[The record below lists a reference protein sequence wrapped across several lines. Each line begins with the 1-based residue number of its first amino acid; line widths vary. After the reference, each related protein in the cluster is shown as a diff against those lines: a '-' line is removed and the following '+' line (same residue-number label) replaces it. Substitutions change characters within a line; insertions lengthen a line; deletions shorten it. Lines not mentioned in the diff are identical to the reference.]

1 MVCAGRRTRLIKR
14 LFFAALALCTL
25 AGAAPAPDHLRVG
38 VNGLPVSLGNP
49 FRGNGRPGSL
59 VWSAIF
65 DTLIVLNDQGQLT
78 PSLATSW
85 TAVTPTLWRFQLRPG
100 VRFAN
105 GRAFDAAAAA
115 RTFTWLASEAGRSTV
130 IGNELRALKTARA
143 TGPLT
148 LEIATS
154 QPDPILPKRL
164 VAAYMVEPDLW
175 GRLGPDGF
183 ALKPIG
189 TGPFRLTSWDQ
200 RRRRAELIANP
211 QAWRAP
217 HVRAMTILELPDS
230 AVRTQ
235 ALLSQDVDL
244 AQVEIEESDRLRAR
258 GYVVNSS
265 PSMSV
270 MSIALINQ
278 RKTKGPLQDIRVR
291 RALNYAVDKQAL
303 ADILLR
309 GLGRPAGQPAPHIST
324 GYNPSI
330 KPYEYNPARA
340 RKLLAEA
347 GYPKG
352 FPLDID
358 IQINAFPADAL
369 IYQAVA
375 HDLRQIGVRPSLHI
389 ITLADYLRKLAT
401 NGWTGDA
408 FAASWNNAPYND
420 ATRAMESFSCR
431 RAKPFF
437 CDPALAEALATTSA
451 ITDDKAREASMQKL
465 SRDFHNAAPALFLLE
480 QFDLF
485 AHHPRLKNVHVANRV
500 PVFEDITSQTGKAP

>member
-1 MVCAGRRTRLIKR
+1 MRVLLLLLAFLSAP
-14 LFFAALALCTL
+14 LAAAE
-25 AGAAPAPDHLRVG
+25 PEHLRVG

-65 DTLIVLNDQGQLT
+65 DTLVKLDGQGQQV

-85 TAVTPTLWRFQLRPG
+85 TPITPTLWRFQLRPG

-105 GRAFDAAAAA
+105 GRPFDAEAAA
-115 RTFTWLASEAGRSTV
+115 RTFNWLASDAGRSTV
-130 IGNELRALKTARA
+130 IGNELRAVTKARA
-143 TGPLT
+143 TGPLI
-148 LEIATS
+148 LDVETS

-175 GRLGPDGF
+175 ARLGPDGF
-183 ALKPIG
+183 ALAPIG
-189 TGPFRLTSWDQ
+189 TGPFRLTAWDQ

-211 QAWRAP
+211 HACRPP
-217 HVRAMTILELPDS
+217 HVQAMTIMELPDS

-235 ALLSQDVDL
+235 ALLSRDVDL

-258 GYVVNSS
+258 GYVVQAS

-270 MSIALINQ
+270 MSVALINQ
-278 RKTKGPLQDIRVR
+278 RATPGPLQDVRVR
-291 RALNYAVDKQAL
+291 RALNMAVDKQAI
-303 ADILLR
+303 ADVLLR
-309 GLGRPAGQPAPHIST
+309 GIGTPAGQPAPRMST
-324 GYNPSI
+324 GHDPAI
-330 KPYEYNPARA
+330 KPYPHDPARA
-340 RKLLAEA
+340 RKLLADA
-347 GYPKG
+347 GYAKG
-352 FPLDID
+352 FDLDID

-375 HDLRQIGVRPSLHI
+375 HDLRQIGVRPRLRI

-437 CDPALAEALATTSA
+437 CEPALGEELARVSA
-451 ITDDKAREASMQKL
+451 IANDAAREAAMQTL
-465 SRDFHNAAPALFLLE
+465 SRRFHEAAPALFLVE

-485 AHHPRLKNVHVANRV
+485 AHHPRITEMRVQNRV
-500 PVFEDITSQTGKAP
+500 PVFEDIRLKGVTR